1 MKTRIISAFIAIA
14 LFVAVLYS
22 RRYTIIP
29 LILGV
34 CFLSAVAAFEV
45 LYNTTINRYKPVVA
59 IAVIFSAITP
69 LCFIGVMN
77 ERFYLLFSVLFVCI
91 LFSFGV
97 FAHNKISVQQC
108 ILSFALP
115 IVLSFAFGT
124 LLKILLPVT
133 KEGLLN
139 ILLLCGFAWGTDTGA
154 YFTGV
159 LFGKHKIAP
168 EISPKKT
175 VEGCVGGILFCALF
189 TFVVSYLML
198 HNLHYSVIITA
209 FSPLFAIAGMIG
221 DLSASLLK
229 RAYHIKDY
237 GNIMPGHGGIMDRF
251 DSILFIAP
259 SFLCVLELIGSGLW
273 TK

>member
-1 MKTRIISAFIAIA
+1 MKTRIISASVAIV

-22 RRYTIIP
+22 RRFTEIP
-29 LILGV
+29 LILAV
-34 CFLSAVAAFEV
+34 CFLSAVATFEV
-45 LYNTTINRYKPVVA
+45 LYNTALNRYKPAVWVS
-59 IAVIFSAITP
+59 VIFAAISP
-69 LCFIGVMN
+69 LCFTGMLH

-91 LFSFGV
+91 MFSFGV
-97 FAHNKISVQQC
+97 FAHNKVSVQQC
-108 ILSFALP
+108 IMSFALP

-124 LLKILLPVT
+124 LLVILMPNS

-159 LFGKHKIAP
+159 FFGKHKIAP

-175 VEGCVGGILFCALF
+175 VEGCIGGIVFCAIY

-198 HNLHYSVIITA
+198 HNLRYSLIITA

-229 RAYHIKDY
+229 RAYNIKDY

-251 DSILFIAP
+251 DSILFISP
-259 SFLCVLELIGSGLW
+259 SFLCVLQLLG
-273 TK
+273 